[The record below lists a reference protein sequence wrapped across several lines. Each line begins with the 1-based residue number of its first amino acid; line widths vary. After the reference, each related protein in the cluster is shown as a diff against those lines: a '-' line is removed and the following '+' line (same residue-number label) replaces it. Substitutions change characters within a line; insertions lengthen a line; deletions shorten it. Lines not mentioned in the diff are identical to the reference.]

1 MATIPTEITTKNKGT
16 TMATFWICPSSGIS
30 SIVSHLTSVGIDE
43 SAVVG
48 ASLDPTDGGTLDS
61 KHGMVMGFSV
71 GEGTISVSFRLSAVG
86 EISKGRMASV
96 VGVAVGDPSES
107 SLVGKTTVG
116 VCSATQ
122 PIVGT
127 KDGASDGTSEDLES
141 TTVG

>member
-86 EISKGRMASV
+86 EISKDRMASV
-96 VGVAVGDPSES
+96 VGGAVGVPVES
-107 SLVGKTTVG
+107 SLVGKTVG
-116 VCSATQ
+116 VFPQ

-127 KDGASDGTSEDLES
+127 KDGASEGISEDLES